1 MYPGKLKSRW
11 TGPLVV
17 KKVYPNGTIEIC
29 DKNGY
34 LFMVNG
40 QRVKKYFDNKIENT
54 EEEVVEFEPE
64 ITK

>member
-11 TGPLVV
+11 TGPFVV
-17 KKVYPNGTIEIC
+17 KKVYPYGTIEIC

-34 LFMVNG
+34 IFKVNG
-40 QRVKKYFDNKIENT
+40 QRVKKCFDNKIEDT

-64 ITK
+64 VLE